1 MRLTLVLALCLF
13 GAALSGPLLPGVAA
27 AESAAATAA
36 PTATGIVNADRLNI
50 RSGPGTTHAVVAS
63 VARGTHLTVL
73 ETGAEWIRVRTED
86 GKEGWAA
93 AKYVAIEPPDS
104 GSAPGGRTPEAAETE
119 KKPAPSRTPAAAH
132 GGSALGSVLKWTTL
146 AGGVVLAGLAWN
158 EHTQGNDAY
167 DDYKSAV
174 ESGTKTP
181 DDAEPLRLDAID
193 HDDSATLYAGVA
205 GGLFALFL
213 VQQFLLGG
221 DEEGQTADAGVE
233 PAPPVVVS
241 LRGDGLCAGLVLARF

>member
-13 GAALSGPLLPGVAA
+13 GAALSCTLLPGVAA
-27 AESAAATAA
+27 AESATATAA
-36 PTATGIVNADRLNI
+36 PAATGIVDADRLNV
-50 RSGPGTTHAVVAS
+50 RSGPGTTHAVVVS
-63 VARGTHLTVL
+63 VPQGTRLTIL

-93 AKYVAIEPPDS
+93 AKYVTMES
-104 GSAPGGRTPEAAETE
+104 SAPEVRREERAAEPDR
-119 KKPAPSRTPAAAH
+119 PATPAARPAGSD
-132 GGSALGSVLKWTTL
+132 GGSALGSVLKWSTL
-146 AGGVVLAGLAWN
+146 AGSVVLAGLAWN

-167 DDYKSAV
+167 DDYESAV
-174 ESGTKTP
+174 RSGTKTP

-193 HDDSATLYAGVA
+193 HDDSATLYGGVA

-221 DEEGQTADAGVE
+221 DEEGQTADAGAE
-233 PAPPVVVS
+233 PALPVVVA
-241 LRGDGLCAGLVLARF
+241 LRGDGLRAGLVLARF